1 MLDKVPVLWY
11 VLDMLLDFV
20 QEVALSFT
28 EELRY

>member
-1 MLDKVPVLWY
+1 MLDKVPVAP

-28 EELRY
+28 EVLRY